1 MVGIAFAVAFT
12 LGPALGAYFA
22 SKDMAST
29 FPALVKWG
37 LNPFSAP
44 ALLGL
49 VLLAVETIYLF
60 FALPETQQ
68 YSVDL
73 PPAPTSESNTS
84 EKTPSQPTSI
94 QSTTTR
100 LSNLAILNIIH

>member
-1 MVGIAFAVAFT
+1 MAGIAFATAFT

-37 LNPFSAP
+37 LNPYSAP

-60 FALPETQQ
+60 FALPETHQH
-68 YSVDL
+68 SVDPSL
-73 PPAPTSESNTS
+73 EPISKSDASD
-84 EKTPSQPTSI
+84 KTPSQSKST

-100 LSNLAILNIIH
+100 LKNL